1 MLPGAAR
8 LRRCPAA
15 CENSGTGIGT
25 PQAKS
30 QALVAATSGVEL
42 NSLPGTQCP
51 FDKTILISFRRDFYL
66 QAVCHLTVNVS
77 SARSERCMHV

>member
-8 LRRCPAA
+8 LQRCPAA

-51 FDKTILISFRRDFYL
+51 FDKTILISFRRDFYF
-66 QAVCHLTVNVS
+66 AG
-77 SARSERCMHV
+77 CMSLDGECL